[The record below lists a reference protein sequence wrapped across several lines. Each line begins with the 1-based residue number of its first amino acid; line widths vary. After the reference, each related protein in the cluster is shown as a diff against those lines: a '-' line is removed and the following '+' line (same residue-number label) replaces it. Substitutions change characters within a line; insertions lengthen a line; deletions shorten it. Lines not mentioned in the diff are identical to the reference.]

1 MSKKNRSGAQKR
13 RARLSR
19 TEPPPEQPP
28 KFGPPALAV
37 RETPRVAE
45 VEWTQPEID
54 KVFEQ
59 TVRSLLQVPANQPED
74 LSALLVIDERLDE
87 RLLARSTKWMHLG
100 PRGGLSDA
108 QRMLRWLR
116 LHPDGLQDV
125 LHRSRWYTPL
135 DASCQG
141 SSIRRSKSGALQA
154 WRALSIVLCAFPCER
169 TCVCVRH
176 VARA

>member
-28 KFGPPALAV
+28 KFGPPAPAV

-45 VEWTQPEID
+45 VEWTPPEID

-59 TVRSLLQVPANQPED
+59 TVRSLLQVPVNQPED

-125 LHRSRWYTPL
+125 LQRAQVAAVYTPRRKL
-135 DASCQG
+135 SRQQHKTIEKRRIASLA
-141 SSIRRSKSGALQA
+141 RAEH
-154 WRALSIVLCAFPCER
+154 RALCFS
-169 TCVCVRH
+169 VREDM
-176 VARA
+176 RMR